1 MKPTAIVYTSA
12 TGHTARYAAM
22 LAEITG
28 LPLYRLEDAKLPKD
42 TPVLYMGWL
51 FAGNLKGYT
60 KAARICHPVAVV
72 GVGLCP
78 TGMLLTEVRK
88 AARIPAEVPLF
99 TLQGGMDHGK
109 LRGVNKFMIT
119 MLIKILDGKKDKT
132 PEETEKLRMIRAG
145 GDFVREEHLA
155 AVLDWWK
162 EIHNR
167 Q

>member
-22 LAEITG
+22 LAEVTG
-28 LPLYRLEDAKLPKD
+28 LPLFRLEEAKLPKG

-51 FAGNLKGYT
+51 FAGNLKGYA
-60 KAARICHPVAVV
+60 KGAKHFLPVAVV

-78 TGMLLTEVRK
+78 TGELLTEVRK
-88 AARIPAEVPLF
+88 AARIPTEVPLF

-109 LRGVNKFMIT
+109 LRGINKFMIA
-119 MLIKILDGKKDKT
+119 MLIKMLDGKKDKT
-132 PEETEKLRMIRAG
+132 PEETEMLRMIRAG

-162 EIHNR
+162 EIQNT
-167 Q
+167 